1 MRALLLALLV
11 LALGACRNPVDETPV
26 AMFTV
31 TVSDWIELE
40 WPYLSG
46 DTVRLNNSFDEEAGL
61 AGIEVEIT
69 DVAAGLVRTHRFS
82 ASDLEEG
89 VTPCD
94 VPENGT
100 AYALLRLTQDGKV
113 VATGVAEWAL
123 QPAIQWEVE
132 IERSPYP
139 YEAFIDE
146 ADLNQ
151 AQQRCGRGCQRVWRF
166 DISEDAVN
174 YPDEA
179 LWLLLW
185 GVDPTV
191 CHLCL

>member
-11 LALGACRNPVDETPV
+11 LALGACRSPVEEVPT
-26 AMFTV
+26 ATLTV

-40 WPYLSG
+40 WPYFSG

-69 DVAAGLVRTHRFS
+69 DVAAGLVRTHRFD

-89 VTPCD
+89 VTPYD

-100 AYALLRLTQDGKV
+100 ASALLRLTQDGKV

-123 QPAIQWEVE
+123 RPAIQWEVE

-151 AQQRCGRGCQRVWRF
+151 AQQPCGRGCQGVWRF

-191 CHLCL
+191 CHLCM